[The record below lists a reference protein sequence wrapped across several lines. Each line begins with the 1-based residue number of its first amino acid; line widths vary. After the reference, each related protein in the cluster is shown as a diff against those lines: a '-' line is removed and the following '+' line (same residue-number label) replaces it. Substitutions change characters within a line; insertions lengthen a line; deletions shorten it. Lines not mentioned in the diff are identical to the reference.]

1 MANLRRV
8 NKRAKHANMPTLI
21 AQCSKVFLRALPLYN
36 GKGRLVD
43 RTPLRSLRFP
53 EQVLDVRTADD
64 FTMRV
69 WPNDLIG
76 RHIYLTGRFDR
87 CVVDALV
94 GAVSPGACLW
104 DIGANIGY
112 VSCAFLAKVPA
123 SRVVAVEP
131 LSDIARLLRHN
142 LAQFGASRS
151 DVVEAA
157 VSDSAGT
164 GNIVRVTGNSGMSHV
179 AAAGQGEAVRLVTAG
194 TLAVHG
200 LPDVIKIDVEG
211 HEAAVL
217 RGIAPVLAS
226 RPAVLVVFEHH
237 VGDRGVDPAIS
248 TLLAELDYKLLR
260 IWRRW
265 DGWKLGP
272 AGGDMAGG
280 YEPSS
285 DFAAISRKAERRLA
299 GGN

>member
-1 MANLRRV
+1 
-8 NKRAKHANMPTLI
+8 MPTLL
-21 AQCSKVFLRALPLYN
+21 ARCSRAFLQALPLYN
-36 GKGRLVD
+36 GKGRLID
-43 RTPLRSLRFP
+43 RTSLRALHFRA
-53 EQVLDVRTADD
+53 QVLDVKTAED
-64 FTMRV
+64 FTIRV

-87 CVVDALV
+87 CVVDALA
-94 GAVSPGACLW
+94 GAAGPGACLW

-112 VSCAFLAKVPA
+112 VSCAFLARVPA

-131 LSDIARLLRHN
+131 LADIAAMLRHN
-142 LAQFGASRS
+142 LAQFEGSRS
-151 DVVEAA
+151 SVLEAA

-164 GNIVRVTGNSGMSHV
+164 GNIVRVSGNSGMSHI
-179 AAAGQGEAVRLVTAG
+179 ADAGEGESVRLVTADA
-194 TLAVHG
+194 LAEFG

-217 RGIAPVLAS
+217 RGIAPILAS
-226 RPAVLVVFEHH
+226 HQPALVVFEHH
-237 VGDRGVDPAIS
+237 AGDRAVDPAIAA
-248 TLLAELDYKLLR
+248 LLEELDYELLR

-272 AGGDMAGG
+272 AQGAMAGG

-285 DFAAISRKAERRLA
+285 DFAAVSRKSERRLA
-299 GGN
+299 SGR